1 MYALHQQL
9 YSPRQTIRSLGRRRQ
24 PHDRRHGMG
33 REVLRTDAAPG
44 SALYAQGT
52 KNGSIVCVSGMVGID
67 PGTGQLAG
75 PTIQEQT
82 RQALANCSAVLE
94 AGNATLDDVLEVGV
108 LLTHSDDFAG
118 MNDAYAKVFGANPPA
133 RYVARL
139 GVVLPDVL
147 VSIRMTAVTG

>member
-1 MYALHQQL
+1 
-9 YSPRQTIRSLGRRRQ
+9 
-24 PHDRRHGMG
+24 MG

-147 VSIRMTAVTG
+147 VSIRVTAVTG

>member
-1 MYALHQQL
+1 
-9 YSPRQTIRSLGRRRQ
+9 
-24 PHDRRHGMG
+24 
-33 REVLRTDAAPG
+33 
-44 SALYAQGT
+44 
-52 KNGSIVCVSGMVGID
+52 
-67 PGTGQLAG
+67 
-75 PTIQEQT
+75 
-82 RQALANCSAVLE
+82 VLE

>member
-1 MYALHQQL
+1 
-9 YSPRQTIRSLGRRRQ
+9 
-24 PHDRRHGMG
+24 MG

-44 SALYAQGT
+44 FALYAQGT

-108 LLTHSDDFAG
+108 LLTRLVGPLRGRRAG
-118 MNDAYAKVFGANPPA
+118 RVGPEL
-133 RYVARL
+133 RL
-139 GVVLPDVL
+139 GRRAQVPQKRR
-147 VSIRMTAVTG
+147 SWIRHDAGWR

>member
-1 MYALHQQL
+1 
-9 YSPRQTIRSLGRRRQ
+9 
-24 PHDRRHGMG
+24 MG

-108 LLTHSDDFAG
+108 LLTQSDDFAG
-118 MNDAYAKVFGANPPA
+118 MNDAYAKVLGANPPA